1 MLVLFCTWAE
11 SLQIGCQEI
20 LRSHFGEKASIYE
33 NKELAFYSPLPMNIK
48 MFLCLLFIIFLL
60 WEFEAEIHFNIIL
73 FLKQIVSFP
82 DPSSKAHSTGL
93 I

>member
-1 MLVLFCTWAE
+1 
-11 SLQIGCQEI
+11 
-20 LRSHFGEKASIYE
+20 
-33 NKELAFYSPLPMNIK
+33 MNIK

>member
-1 MLVLFCTWAE
+1 MY
-11 SLQIGCQEI
+11 
-20 LRSHFGEKASIYE
+20 EK
-33 NKELAFYSPLPMNIK
+33 KELSFYFPLTMNIK
-48 MFLCLLFIIFLL
+48 MFWCLLFIMFLL

-82 DPSSKAHSTGL
+82 DPSSKAHSAGL